1 MEENQQENPFLLAE
15 NLLFLSL
22 ILETHLETF
31 QVENLVQNLEEIL
44 EGNVLKLVVEETLQD
59 QGMVGF

>member
-44 EGNVLKLVVEETLQD
+44 VGNVLKLVVEETLQD

>member
-1 MEENQQENPFLLAE
+1 MGGNQQEIPFLRAE

-22 ILETHLETF
+22 IPETHLETF

-44 EGNVLKLVVEETLQD
+44 VGNVLKLVVEENLQD